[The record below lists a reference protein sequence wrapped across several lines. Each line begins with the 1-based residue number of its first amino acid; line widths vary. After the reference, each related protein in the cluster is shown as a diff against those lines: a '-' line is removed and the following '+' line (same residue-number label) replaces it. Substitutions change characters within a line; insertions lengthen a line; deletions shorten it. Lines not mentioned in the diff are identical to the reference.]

1 MTTFSV
7 AAATTYGDSGA
18 AAGLVILTTVI
29 SLVFAFAIT
38 GLMWMGVFTKAGKP
52 AWAAYVPFYNYW
64 IVITEI
70 VGRPAW
76 WFWLFLGGT
85 LLSAIPLVGLLLA
98 IGLLVLWIF
107 IMNDVS
113 KSFGKDTGWTVGLV
127 LLPIVFL
134 PILGYGSAPYL
145 GQGALFGAGGY
156 GAQGFYGQPQQG
168 APQAYGQPYGQAPQ
182 QQAYGQPGQPP
193 AYGQPPYGQPG
204 QPGQEP
210 APYGQQPYGQQ
221 PYGQPGQQQPGQ
233 QPPQK

>member
-7 AAATTYGDSGA
+7 AAATTYGESGA
-18 AAGLVILTTVI
+18 AFGLVILTTVL
-29 SLVFAFAIT
+29 SLVFAVALT

-52 AWAAYVPFYNYW
+52 GWAAYVPFYNYW

-113 KSFGKDTGWTVGLV
+113 KSFGKDSGWTVGLV

-145 GQGALFGAGGY
+145 GQGALLGQGGGYGQGGY
-156 GAQGFYGQPQQG
+156 GAPGVYGQGYGQQQG
-168 APQAYGQPYGQAPQ
+168 TPQTYGQPYGQAPQ
-182 QQAYGQPGQPP
+182 QQSYGQPGQPP
-193 AYGQPPYGQPG
+193 V
-204 QPGQEP
+204 
-210 APYGQQPYGQQ
+210 YGQQ
-221 PYGQPGQQQPGQ
+221 PYGQPGQQSQQPYGQ
-233 QPPQK
+233 QPPQQ